1 MRFLVIDDHPMV
13 RDALGAVVRGL
24 RGDAEVIEAADAA
37 QALAVLSAG
46 PDVDLVLLDLHLPD
60 GDGLDLLALLR
71 RDRPATAVVVLSGA
85 RDPDTVRRALAGGA
99 VGYIPKTETRDVMAS
114 ALALVLAGG
123 VYVPPVALGAI
134 GGARAPAPEPEP
146 EPVRAPTPASLGL
159 TGRQLDVLALMMRGH
174 SNKLICRELG
184 LAEPT
189 VKNHVTAILRAL
201 DARSRTEAV
210 LAAVRM
216 GWPAPGRG
224 G

>member
-1 MRFLVIDDHPMV
+1 MRFLVVDDHPMV

-24 RGDAEVIEAADAA
+24 RDDAEVLEAADAA
-37 QALAVLSAG
+37 EAMAALARG
-46 PDVDLVLLDLHLPD
+46 PDIDLVLLDLQLPD
-60 GDGLDLLALLR
+60 ADGLDVLASLR
-71 RDRPATAVVVLSGA
+71 RDRPATAVVVLSGT
-85 RDPDTVRRALAGGA
+85 RDPDIVRRALAGGA

-134 GGARAPAPEPEP
+134 GGAAAPAP
-146 EPVRAPTPASLGL
+146 VAAAAAAPTPASLGL

-210 LAAVRM
+210 LAATRF
-216 GWPAPGRG
+216 GWPAGPRG